1 MKEKIDIK
9 SLALGA
15 VLGAVITFSI
25 AATTG
30 GGRTAREYRVVP
42 AKVLQS
48 ELEKAINASVAEGWE
63 FVSASPLD
71 NKHWGFAVLRRE
83 KK

>member
-9 SLALGA
+9 SLAFGA

-25 AATTG
+25 AAATG

-63 FVSASPLD
+63 FVSASPLGND
-71 NKHWGFAVLRRE
+71 WGFAVLSRQ